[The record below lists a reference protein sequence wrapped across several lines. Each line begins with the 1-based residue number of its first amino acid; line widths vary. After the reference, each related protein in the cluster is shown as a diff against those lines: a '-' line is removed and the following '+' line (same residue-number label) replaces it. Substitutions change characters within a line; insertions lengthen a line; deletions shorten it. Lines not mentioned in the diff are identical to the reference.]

1 MPNTIKTVKLG
12 IIGCGNICDAYIN
25 GSRQFPI
32 MEVYAVA
39 DIAFER
45 AEEKAKN
52 FEIAKAYVPE
62 DLLADDAV
70 DIVINLT
77 IPAVHAEVSM
87 QALQAGKHVYS
98 EKPLATNLADGKKL
112 VEYAEA
118 QGLRLGCAPDTFL
131 GGGLQSSRQYV
142 EEGLIGEPVAA
153 NAFMLS
159 RGVET
164 WHPNPEFFF
173 KAGGGPMFD
182 MGPYYLTA
190 LIQFMGAIKGM
201 SSTAVA
207 SFAERTITS
216 QPLAGETIQV
226 ETPTHISCLLEFT
239 SGKVATLMT
248 SFDVWSSQVPRIE
261 IYGDEGTLSVPD
273 PNTFGGPVLIRKAGE
288 DDWRGLELTHTNY
301 TSNMRGLGV
310 ADIAHALQ
318 SGRPHRASAKQAL
331 HVLDAMETSLVAAE
345 QRQFLDLTTTTEIPA
360 LLDSKLAEG
369 KLDI

>member
-1 MPNTIKTVKLG
+1 MSETIKLG

-25 GSRQFPI
+25 GCKQFPV
-32 MEVYAVA
+32 MEVHAVA

-45 AEEKAKN
+45 AEEKAKT
-52 FEIAKAYVPE
+52 FGIAKAYTPE
-62 DLLADDAV
+62 DLLADETI

-77 IPAVHAEVSM
+77 IPEVHAEVSM
-87 QALQAGKHVYS
+87 QALKAGKHVYS
-98 EKPLATNLADGKKL
+98 EKPLATNLADGKAL
-112 VEYAEA
+112 VDYAEA
-118 QGLRLGCAPDTFL
+118 HNLRLGCAPDTFL
-131 GGGLQSSRQYV
+131 GGGLQSARQV
-142 EEGLIGEPVAA
+142 VDDGLIGEPIAA

-159 RGVET
+159 RGVEN

-190 LIQFMGAIKGM
+190 LIQFMGPIKAL

-207 SFAERTITS
+207 SFKERVIGS
-216 QPLAGETIQV
+216 QPLAGGIIEV
-226 ETPTHISCLLEFT
+226 ETPTHISCLLEFS

-261 IYGDEGTLSVPD
+261 IYGSEGTLSVPD
-273 PNTFGGPVLIRKAGE
+273 PNTFGGPVLLRKSGE
-288 DDWRGLELTHTNY
+288 DDWTELELTHKNY

-318 SGRPHRASAKQAL
+318 SGRPHRASAQQAL
-331 HVLDAMETSLVAAE
+331 HVLDAMETSLIAAE
-345 QRQFLDLTTTTEIPA
+345 KRQFVELSTSTTIPNSLDASMNEGT
-360 LLDSKLAEG
+360 LDS
-369 KLDI
+369 

>member
-1 MPNTIKTVKLG
+1 MSQTVKLG

-25 GSRQFPI
+25 GCNQFPI

-45 AEEKAKN
+45 AQEKATT
-52 FEIAKAYVPE
+52 FGIAKAYIPE
-62 DLLADDAV
+62 DLLADDAI

-87 QALQAGKHVYS
+87 QALRAGKHVYS
-98 EKPLATNLADGKKL
+98 EKPLATNLEDGKAL

-118 QGLRLGCAPDTFL
+118 NNLRLGCAPDTFL
-131 GGGLQSSRQYV
+131 GGGLQSARQV
-142 EEGLIGEPVAA
+142 VDDGLIGEPIAA

-190 LIQFMGAIKGM
+190 LIQFMGPIKGL

-207 SFAERTITS
+207 SFDERIISS
-216 QPLAGETIQV
+216 QPLAGEKIVV

-248 SFDVWSSQVPRIE
+248 SFDVWASQVPRIE
-261 IYGDEGTLSVPD
+261 IFGSEGTLGVPD
-273 PNTFGGPVLIRKAGE
+273 PNTFGGPVLLRKAADE
-288 DDWRGLELTHTNY
+288 DWVELELNHKNY

-318 SGRPHRASAKQAL
+318 SGRPHRASGQQAL
-331 HVLDAMETSLVAAE
+331 HVLDAMETSLKAAE
-345 QRQFLDLTTTTEIPA
+345 ERRFVELSTSTTIPA
-360 LLDSKLAEG
+360 SLVANLPEGEIDS
-369 KLDI
+369 